1 MSGTITVIAILVCG
15 LGMTLFYVLMDFSA
29 RSPRKIPM
37 ENGEFHMPDMRFHYS
52 ADGLYAMLE
61 SVGAE
66 NLPLLRRYWRLD
78 YGFIVCFL
86 GVMLSID
93 LNIDGPATTLYV
105 LMGIAATLRAL
116 LDVLENILLLRLY
129 RAYPD
134 RRNRTARFA
143 GFVTSVKFLCL
154 YAWVILLF
162 YKLFARAFGIIH

>member
-1 MSGTITVIAILVCG
+1 MNWLQAVATLLFASGFG
-15 LGMTLFYVLMDFSA
+15 LFYVLMDMSKK
-29 RSPRKIPM
+29 SPRRIRVQDR
-37 ENGEFHMPDMRFHYS
+37 EFRMPDMRFHYT
-52 ADGLYAMLE
+52 ADELNQAFE
-61 SVGAE
+61 EVGTE
-66 NLPLLRRYWRLD
+66 NLPRLRRYWLLD
-78 YGFIVCFL
+78 FGFIVCFW

-116 LDVLENILLLRLY
+116 FDVLENILLLRLY

-154 YAWVILLF
+154 YAWVIMLF
-162 YKLFARAFGIIH
+162 YKLFARAFGLIH